1 MDRYAYVEVPRER
14 WLYADRTMKK
24 WMGWLLSDHSAY
36 MAEEASSERP
46 GPLLPEMTPEDID
59 EKLQD
64 AWTNSKPVAIQ
75 LTALYD
81 GRTLPLIE
89 GAVVGSTNGQVTLMN
104 RDTGKMRTLSTADMR
119 HVDIIKPEHWWAA

>member
-36 MAEEASSERP
+36 LSEEASSERP
-46 GPLLPEMTPEDID
+46 GPLLPEMTPADID

-104 RDTGKMRTLSTADMR
+104 RDTGKMRTLNIEDMR